1 MSYAQDHNI
10 SVFLTEEQI
19 NKRIAEIGAEITEK
33 FKGESVYLV
42 CILRGS
48 VFFATELA
56 KRIDLPVELDFMTVS
71 SYGAD
76 TISSGVINVKKDLEG
91 SIEGKNVIVME
102 DIIDTGNTLSRLI
115 KLFESRNPKTLT
127 LCTLLDKPERRMVD
141 DIKVD
146 YTGFTVPDKF
156 IVGYGLDWDQKY
168 RNLPYIGL
176 VEME

>member
-1 MSYAQDHNI
+1 MSYAQDYNI

-76 TISSGVINVKKDLEG
+76 TISSGVINVKKDLDG

-102 DIIDTGNTLSRLI
+102 DIIDTGNTLSLLI
-115 KLFESRNPKTLT
+115 KLF
-127 LCTLLDKPERRMVD
+127 
-141 DIKVD
+141 
-146 YTGFTVPDKF
+146 
-156 IVGYGLDWDQKY
+156 
-168 RNLPYIGL
+168 
-176 VEME
+176 

>member
-1 MSYAQDHNI
+1 MSYAQDYNI

-76 TISSGVINVKKDLEG
+76 TISSGVINVKKDLDG

-141 DIKVD
+141 DIRVD
-146 YTGFTVPDKF
+146 YTGFIVPDKF

-176 VEME
+176 VETE

>member
-91 SIEGKNVIVME
+91 NIEGKNVIVME

-115 KLFESRNPKTLT
+115 KLFESRNPKTIT

-146 YTGFTVPDKF
+146 YTGFIVPDKF

-176 VEME
+176 VETE

>member
-76 TISSGVINVKKDLEG
+76 TISSGVINVKKDLDG

-141 DIKVD
+141 DIRVD

-176 VEME
+176 VETE

>member
-1 MSYAQDHNI
+1 MSYAQDYNI

-33 FKGESVYLV
+33 FRGESVYLV

-76 TISSGVINVKKDLEG
+76 TISSGVINVKKDLDG

-141 DIKVD
+141 DIRVD

-176 VEME
+176 VETE

>member
-1 MSYAQDHNI
+1 MSYAQDYNI

-19 NKRIAEIGAEITEK
+19 NKRIAEIGAEITKK

-76 TISSGVINVKKDLEG
+76 TISSGVINVKKDLDG

-141 DIKVD
+141 DIRVD

-176 VEME
+176 VETE